1 MIKIKDNMY
10 HNKENNSF
18 IFVYDR
24 KKHISALKKL
34 VLMTLIFMAIIPVVY
49 LFFEL
54 SVGAKSSVDPGYII
68 YVSIALLQLVMF
80 IGVMI
85 LLLFGGKFM
94 RMCHTCSE
102 FEICSDRLVIDK
114 RTFLLAD
121 ISDCFI
127 TPFEYHAHRKVS
139 FKHKGK
145 KYIYYFG
152 EYAQGAYQKSNI
164 YFNAYIELCDI
175 LERKGFACEY

>member
-1 MIKIKDNMY
+1 MY

-24 KKHISALKKL
+24 KKHISALRKL
-34 VLMTLIFMAIIPVVY
+34 MLMTLMFMATIPVMY
-49 LFFEL
+49 LFSEL
-54 SVGAKSSVDPGYII
+54 SVGIKSGMDLRYIV

-85 LLLFGGKFM
+85 LLLFRGKFM
-94 RMCHTCSE
+94 RLRHTCSE

-114 RTFLLAD
+114 RIFLL
-121 ISDCFI
+121 SDMSECFI

-152 EYAQGAYQKSNI
+152 EYTQEAYQKSNI